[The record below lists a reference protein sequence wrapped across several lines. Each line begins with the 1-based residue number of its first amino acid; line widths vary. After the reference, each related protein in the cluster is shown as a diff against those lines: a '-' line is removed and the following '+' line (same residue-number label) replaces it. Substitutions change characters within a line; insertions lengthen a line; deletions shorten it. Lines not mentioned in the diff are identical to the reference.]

1 MDPEL
6 KGSSAGTF
14 VGRLRELEA
23 LSDACS
29 SVAAGSGR
37 VVFLAGEAGI
47 GKTTL
52 IEEALARCT
61 VRVAWGTCS
70 PAAGAPPY
78 WPWIQVLRQ
87 DAFLLP
93 AAEHGGAVGS
103 LLEREQGG
111 EGSRFRLFQG
121 VLDVF
126 RTAAAEGGLVVVL
139 DDLQWADEASLA
151 LLSFVAASVR
161 HERLLVV
168 GLYRDTDV
176 ADDHP
181 LAQVVAHTA
190 SGGAVLELDGLDLS
204 DIAQL
209 LDAVGA
215 VPGEGVH
222 DAGRL
227 QRLHRLTGGN
237 PLFVRE
243 MAALAGAGGGL
254 EGELAAGAR
263 VPGGVRAVVRRRL
276 ARLAHETQDLLV
288 WAALAREPFGVADLA
303 AVTARAPAEVLAAL
317 DDAASARVV
326 KPATAGGWMFN
337 HDVVRE
343 VLAASLGEATRAHR
357 HWAFGTMLAGTAGH
371 DGARVSQ
378 VAGHL
383 VAGVAAGDA
392 GAAVAWAIRAAE
404 ASSSVLAYEQA
415 AWWYHQALLIHRS
428 WVGDGDQEIEL
439 LLRLG
444 QSRLAAGQL
453 GAARGAFTGAASLA
467 RRSGDAVRL
476 AEAALGLGAGLGGF
490 EVQLFDQVQVELL
503 EEALAAL
510 GDQHTATRALVLSR
524 LSVALAFVELS
535 PRRMELAEQAI
546 AIARTTGDSRA
557 LASALAA
564 WCDACAGPDY
574 VVDRLDAA
582 TEIVFTALDGAD
594 RPLELL
600 GRRLRVVAL
609 LELGRLREA
618 RTEIDGYAWVADGL
632 RQPLY
637 QWYVPLWRAALAV
650 AEDDAAAADRYTAEA
665 RRLGESADSDNAAVL
680 TTVQHWVRLRHEQ
693 RFEEAAAVMA
703 DLVAESPD
711 IGSPEALDET
721 VLVVHAA
728 RGDAQAATAA
738 ADRLARRGWLAPR
751 SDSEWLPNTALLAE
765 VATII
770 GHRDL
775 ARVLHDALRPYA
787 ELFAVEGIGAAITGT
802 VAHYLART
810 AELLGTGEADS
821 FRRLAE
827 RLHRDAGITVSP
839 PAIAPA
845 GPTHPVPRPAPASAS
860 LRRVDAGWIA
870 TYAGETAHVRDSK
883 GLRDIVVLLGAPGR
897 SVHVTELTGAPT
909 GTTGVDLDATAVAAY
924 RRRLA
929 ELDAELAE
937 AEDNNDDPRAAR
949 SRAERDALIDELSRS
964 LGLGGRARR
973 SGDPVERARKA
984 VAARIRDCIKHL
996 SAAHPPLARH
1006 FANAVRTG
1014 TWCSYEPEQ
1023 PVDWHVD

>member
-1 MDPEL
+1 MRSEL
-6 KGSSAGTF
+6 KGPAAGTF

-23 LSDACS
+23 LSDAWS
-29 SVAAGSGR
+29 SAAAGAGR
-37 VVFLAGEAGI
+37 VVFVAGEAGI

-52 IEEALARCT
+52 VEEALSRCG
-61 VRVAWGTCS
+61 VGVAWGTCS
-70 PAAGAPPY
+70 SAAGTPPY
-78 WPWIQVLRQ
+78 WPWIQVLRHH
-87 DAFLLP
+87 AGLLSVG
-93 AAEHGGAVGS
+93 ERGGAVVS
-103 LLEREQGG
+103 LLEREQAAD
-111 EGSRFRLFQG
+111 GSRFRLFED
-121 VLDVF
+121 VLDAL
-126 RTAAAEGGLVVVL
+126 RSAAADGGLAVVL

-151 LLSFVAASVR
+151 LLSFVAASLR
-161 HERLLVV
+161 HDSLLVV

-176 ADDHP
+176 VDDDP
-181 LAQVVAHTA
+181 LAQVVGQLA
-190 SGGAVLELDGLDLS
+190 SHAAVLELDGLTPS
-204 DIAQL
+204 DVAQL
-209 LDAVGA
+209 LGAVGA
-215 VPGEGVH
+215 VPGEGVD

-227 QRLHRLTGGN
+227 RRVHRLTGGN

-254 EGELAAGAR
+254 EGELAAGVR
-263 VPGGVRAVVRRRL
+263 VPGGVRAVVRRRI
-276 ARLAHETQDLLV
+276 ARLAHATQDLLV
-288 WAALAREPFGVADLA
+288 WAALAGEPFAVADLA
-303 AVTARAPAEVLAAL
+303 SVAARDPAEVLAAL

-343 VLAASLGEATRAHR
+343 VLAASLGEAARAQR
-357 HWAFGTMLAGTAGH
+357 HWALGTTLARATGH
-371 DGARVSQ
+371 DGARVAQ
-378 VAGHL
+378 VAGHF

-392 GAAVAWAIRAAE
+392 GAAVDWAMRAAE
-404 ASSSVLAYEQA
+404 ASASVLAYEQA
-415 AWWYHQALLIHRS
+415 AWWYHQALIIHTS
-428 WVGDGDQEIEL
+428 WRDGDDREIEL

-444 QSRLAAGQL
+444 QFRLAAGQL
-453 GAARGAFTGAASLA
+453 GAARDAFAGAASLA

-490 EVQLFDQVQVELL
+490 EVQLFDHVQVELL
-503 EEALAAL
+503 EEALTAL
-510 GDQHTATRALVLSR
+510 GDQDIPTRALVLSR
-524 LSVALAFVELS
+524 LSVALAFVEPS
-535 PRRMELAEQAI
+535 PRRVELAEEAI
-546 AIARTTGDSRA
+546 AIARTAGDSRA

-564 WCDACAGPDY
+564 WCDACAGPDH
-574 VVDRLDAA
+574 VHGRLDAA
-582 TEIVFTALDGAD
+582 TEVVSTALDVAD

-618 RTEIDGYAWVADGL
+618 RAEIDRYAWVADGL

-637 QWYVPLWRAALAV
+637 QWYVPLWRAALAM
-650 AEDDAAAADRYTAEA
+650 AEGDAATADRYTAEVQ
-665 RRLGESADSDNAAVL
+665 RLGQSAESDNAAVL
-680 TTVQHWVRLRHEQ
+680 TTVQHWVWLRHER
-693 RFEEAAAVMA
+693 RFEEAAVVMA
-703 DLVAESPD
+703 ELVATSPD
-711 IGSPEALDET
+711 IGAREALDET

-728 RGDAQAATAA
+728 RGDTQAATAV

-765 VATII
+765 VATNI

-787 ELFAVEGIGAAITGT
+787 ELFAVEGIGAAITGA
-802 VAHYLART
+802 VAHYLALT
-810 AELLGTGEADS
+810 AELLGTGDADS

-827 RLHRDAGITVSP
+827 RLHHDAGMTASP
-839 PAIAPA
+839 PAIAP
-845 GPTHPVPRPAPASAS
+845 GRRTEPVPHPAPNSAS
-860 LRRVDAGWIA
+860 MRRAGAGWIA

-924 RRRLA
+924 RRRLI
-929 ELDAELAE
+929 DVDGELAE
-937 AEDNNDDPRAAR
+937 AEDNNDYALAAR
-949 SRAERDALIDELSRS
+949 ARVERDALLDELSHS

-996 SAAHPPLARH
+996 SAAHPQLGRH

-1023 PVDWHVD
+1023 PVDWHID